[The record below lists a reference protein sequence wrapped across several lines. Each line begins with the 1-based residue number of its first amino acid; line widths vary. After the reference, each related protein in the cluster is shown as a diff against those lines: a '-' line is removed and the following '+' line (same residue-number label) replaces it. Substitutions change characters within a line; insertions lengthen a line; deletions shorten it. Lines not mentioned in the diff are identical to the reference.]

1 MKTMIGLPEAMVH
14 TFVADVPM
22 PKRPYVDPVTREALD
37 LLFECDRIDAM
48 SGSEAQQVA
57 MTSLLARVQ
66 EFEAA
71 VPGSVQRAVLGDA
84 LAVLS

>member
-1 MKTMIGLPEAMVH
+1 MKTMIGLPEAMADI
-14 TFVADVPM
+14 FVEDLPM

-48 SGSEAQQVA
+48 VGSEAQKVA
-57 MTSLLARVQ
+57 MASLMARVQ
-66 EFEAA
+66 EFESA

>member
-1 MKTMIGLPEAMVH
+1 MIGLPEAMAD

-22 PKRPYVDPVTREALD
+22 PRTPYVDPVTREALD

-48 SGSEAQQVA
+48 PGSEAQQVA
-57 MTSLLARVQ
+57 MGSLLARVQ
-66 EFEAA
+66 EFESA

>member
-1 MKTMIGLPEAMVH
+1 
-14 TFVADVPM
+14 
-22 PKRPYVDPVTREALD
+22 
-37 LLFECDRIDAM
+37 
-48 SGSEAQQVA
+48 